1 MGIVE
6 IILIS
11 IGLGMDAFAVAICK
25 GLSMK
30 KMNWK
35 KAFII
40 ALYFGVFQA
49 LMPFLG
55 YELGINFK
63 DAIQEV
69 DHWIAFILLASI
81 GINMIREA
89 LKKDDDDVND
99 DVGFKTM
106 IVLALATSIDALAVG
121 VTFAF
126 LEVQIAIPIIMIGII
141 TFIMSFVGVKIGNYF
156 KDKFKDKAE
165 ILGGIILIAMGAK
178 ILIEHLIGG

>member
-1 MGIVE
+1 MSIIE

-25 GLSMK
+25 GLAMK
-30 KMNWK
+30 KMDWK
-35 KAFII
+35 KAFTI
-40 ALYFGVFQA
+40 AVYFGVFQA
-49 LMPFLG
+49 LMPFIG

-63 DAIQEV
+63 DAIQEI
-69 DHWIAFILLASI
+69 DHWIAFILLVSI

-126 LEVQIAIPIIMIGII
+126 LEVQIIIPIIMIGII
-141 TFIMSFVGVKIGNYF
+141 TFAMSFVGVKIGNYF

-178 ILIEHLIGG
+178 ILIEHLMGV

>member
-1 MGIVE
+1 MSIIE

-11 IGLGMDAFAVAICK
+11 IGLGMDAFAVSICK

-40 ALYFGVFQA
+40 GAYFGVFQA
-49 LMPFLG
+49 LMPFIG

-63 DAIQEV
+63 DAIQEI
-69 DHWIAFILLASI
+69 DHWIAFFLLASI

-89 LKKDDDDVND
+89 LKKEDDDAND

-126 LEVQIAIPIIMIGII
+126 LEVQIIIPIIMIGII
-141 TFIMSFVGVKIGNYF
+141 TFAMSVIGVKIGNYF

-165 ILGGIILIAMGAK
+165 ILGGIILIGMGAK
-178 ILIEHLIGG
+178 ILIEHLI

>member
-1 MGIVE
+1 MSILEIV
-6 IILIS
+6 LIS
-11 IGLGMDAFAVAICK
+11 IGLGMDAFAVAVCK
-25 GLSMK
+25 GLAMK

-40 ALYFGVFQA
+40 AIYFGVFQA
-49 LMPFLG
+49 LMPFIG

-63 DAIQEV
+63 NAIQSI
-69 DHWIAFILLASI
+69 DHWIAFILLSSI

-99 DVGFKTM
+99 DVSVKTM

-126 LEVQIAIPIIMIGII
+126 LEVQIAIPIIMIGVI
-141 TFIMSFVGVKIGNYF
+141 TFVMSFAGVKIGNYF

-165 ILGGIILIAMGAK
+165 ILGGIILIAMGIK
-178 ILIEHLIGG
+178 ILIEHLIEG